1 MKMSVSSAMGR
12 VLALVVS
19 SVMVVGVLSA
29 QGMRISPEER
39 AKALKDSLGLDADQ
53 TSKVVTIYKES
64 QKSIQDA
71 FQNASGDRES
81 MRGTMQEITKKADE
95 KVKALLNDTQK
106 KKFEEMIKN
115 RPQRGMRPP
124 RN

>member
-1 MKMSVSSAMGR
+1 MKRIIVIAMA
-12 VLALVVS
+12 VFMAFN
-19 SVMVVGVLSA
+19 MLSA
-29 QGMRISPEER
+29 QGMRMSPEER
-39 AKALKDSLGLDADQ
+39 AKALKDSLSLDSVQ
-53 TSKVVTIYKES
+53 TAKVVAIYKES
-64 QKSIQDA
+64 QKAMQDA

-81 MRGTMQEITKKADE
+81 MRSTMQELSTKTDE

-106 KKFEEMIKN
+106 KKYAEMIKN